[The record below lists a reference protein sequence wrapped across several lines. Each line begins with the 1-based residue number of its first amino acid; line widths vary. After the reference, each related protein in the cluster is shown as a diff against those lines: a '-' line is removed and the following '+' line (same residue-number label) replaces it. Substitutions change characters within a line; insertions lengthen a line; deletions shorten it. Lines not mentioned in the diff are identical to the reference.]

1 MLIIRNVEMLKCQ
14 HLQITCSSVY
24 NKNKSMNEL
33 TNTAEMKTS
42 NIVHPQNFQGRKWGI
57 NGLVTK

>member
-1 MLIIRNVEMLKCQ
+1 MLKCQ